1 MCNIEVPDAVADVDD
16 DGGGMKGEYACFN
29 GGYVMITFSSICQK
43 CYQSHSES
51 GFRRLERHGWCA
63 NLLYFRTK
71 ISYRDEFPR
80 SGRGQEE
87 IKCATAR
94 NRNFRR
100 VRRVIKSIEYKNNWN
115 NHLIEKTVNLDN
127 ISLIDFLGV
136 ENKNIDSLAAA
147 FPKTRIVSR
156 GNQIVLRG
164 STAEIVQIDDILAS
178 LIQHYHKYG
187 RVTEE
192 NVKSYIAREEEI
204 TLPDSPNGVA
214 PDGVIIYG
222 TRGSAIKAKTVNQQR
237 LVDESGANDL
247 VFALGPAG
255 TGKTYISVA
264 LAVRALKSKAVK
276 KIIISRPA
284 VEAGE
289 NLGFLPGDLK
299 EKIDPYLRPIYDA
312 LNDMIPYEKLSY
324 YMEREIIEI
333 APLAYMRGRTLN
345 NAFVLLDEAQ
355 NTTPM
360 QMKMFLTRMGP
371 ESKMIITG
379 DPTQVDLPSNQ
390 RSGLKEAIRILGDVK
405 GIGFVE
411 LTDKDVVRHRLVK
424 DIIEAYNRE
433 SPQSAV
439 QGPRKV
445 AS

>member
-1 MCNIEVPDAVADVDD
+1 M
-16 DGGGMKGEYACFN
+16 
-29 GGYVMITFSSICQK
+29 
-43 CYQSHSES
+43 
-51 GFRRLERHGWCA
+51 
-63 NLLYFRTK
+63 
-71 ISYRDEFPR
+71 
-80 SGRGQEE
+80 
-87 IKCATAR
+87 
-94 NRNFRR
+94 
-100 VRRVIKSIEYKNNWN
+100 
-115 NHLIEKTVNLDN
+115 IEKTVHLDN

-136 ENKNIDSLAAA
+136 ENKNINSLAAA
-147 FPKTRIVSR
+147 FPKSRIVSR
-156 GNQIVLRG
+156 GNEILLKG
-164 STAEIVQIDDILAS
+164 STADIVQIDDILTA

-204 TLPDSPNGVA
+204 VLPEPTNGA
-214 PDGVIIYG
+214 PPDGVIIYG
-222 TRGSAIKAKTVNQQR
+222 TRGSAIKPKTVNQQK
-237 LVDESGANDL
+237 LVDEVRDNDL

-264 LAVRALKSKAVK
+264 MAVQALKNKSVK

-312 LNDMIPYEKLSY
+312 LNDMIPYEKLTY

-345 NAFVLLDEAQ
+345 NAFILLDEAQ

-360 QMKMFLTRMGP
+360 QMKMFMTRMGP
-371 ESKMIITG
+371 DSKMIITG

-390 RSGLKEAIRILGDVK
+390 RSGLQEAISVLRNVR

-411 LTDKDVVRHRLVK
+411 LSEKDVVRHRLVK
-424 DIIEAYNRE
+424 DIIDAY
-433 SPQSAV
+433 SKHTA
-439 QGPRKV
+439 RKP
-445 AS
+445 

>member
-1 MCNIEVPDAVADVDD
+1 MCFLLYYFCCAKNTALARILRES
-16 DGGGMKGEYACFN
+16 YCFN
-29 GGYVMITFSSICQK
+29 HHGFPGSKQRSGSI
-43 CYQSHSES
+43 
-51 GFRRLERHGWCA
+51 RIHG
-63 NLLYFRTK
+63 TK
-71 ISYRDEFPR
+71 ITGVEKLNLTETD
-80 SGRGQEE
+80 
-87 IKCATAR
+87 T
-94 NRNFRR
+94 
-100 VRRVIKSIEYKNNWN
+100 
-115 NHLIEKTVNLDN
+115 LIEKVVNLEN
-127 ISLIDFLGV
+127 ISLPEFLGV

-147 FPKTRIVSR
+147 FPKSRIVSR
-156 GNQIVLRG
+156 GNQIVLKG
-164 STAEIVQIDDILAS
+164 STSEIVQIDDILSA

-187 RVTEE
+187 RITEE

-204 TLPDSPNGVA
+204 TLPDGTAGST

-237 LVDESGANDL
+237 LVDDVKENDL

-264 LAVRALKSKAVK
+264 MAVQALKSKSVK

-345 NAFVLLDEAQ
+345 NAFILLDEAQ

-360 QMKMFLTRMGP
+360 QMKMFMTRMGP
-371 ESKMIITG
+371 DSKMIITG

-390 RSGLKEAIRILGDVK
+390 RSGLREAIRILKNIK

-424 DIIEAYNRE
+424 DIIDAYSKETPTQNVNRE
-433 SPQSAV
+433 A
-439 QGPRKV
+439 
-445 AS
+445 